1 MYDGATPGHSP
12 AHPSKIFSSPLRN
25 TLTASWTAAS
35 AATGSDHQGDAVVA
49 LHVLCAA
56 SVAALGLGFSLP
68 LRLAP
73 IVVILAR
80 HCGQHVEPHAVEP
93 EYSTGELVTVRR
105 GHHPRRRQIE
115 GECFAVNSCFSTSQ
129 SEAEK
134 RDNRSTCSTSRIS
147 PVFASPISR
156 HSSGARQ
163 LCARLVLDIPR
174 NDLETALDRE
184 RLELVAR
191 AVGVLF
197 VGGSSEIGTNIAH
210 RTLQFSLDGSWF
222 ILNCQKRYS

>member
-12 AHPSKIFSSPLRN
+12 AHPSKIFSSLLRN

-80 HCGQHVEPHAVEP
+80 HCGQHVDHMPLSLKYRPVNWSACAWP
-93 EYSTGELVTVRR
+93 SSTTSADR
-105 GHHPRRRQIE
+105 GRMLRRQLVLQHFPI
-115 GECFAVNSCFSTSQ
+115 GSRKARQPIDLFHKQDFAGVRITDQPAQLRGAPAFGPTRPRHTTQRS
-129 SEAEK
+129 
-134 RDNRSTCSTSRIS
+134 RPRSTANALSWSR
-147 PVFASPISR
+147 
-156 HSSGARQ
+156 
-163 LCARLVLDIPR
+163 ARL
-174 NDLETALDRE
+174 ASCS
-184 RLELVAR
+184 LVEAR
-191 AVGVLF
+191 
-197 VGGSSEIGTNIAH
+197 
-210 RTLQFSLDGSWF
+210 R
-222 ILNCQKRYS
+222 